1 MKEGKYN
8 GSEEFPVCPGWAK
21 GLLTGILPSQVFS
34 ADQETYKKARNW
46 KKKKKRIRWGHVTDH
61 ETALG
66 MEQWGVF
73 LSRSSQ
79 KLVSEK

>member
-1 MKEGKYN
+1 MDLRNFLFAQAGQRDCSPESSPPKC
-8 GSEEFPVCPGWAK
+8 SV
-21 GLLTGILPSQVFS
+21 LTRKLTRRLGIG
-34 ADQETYKKARNW
+34 